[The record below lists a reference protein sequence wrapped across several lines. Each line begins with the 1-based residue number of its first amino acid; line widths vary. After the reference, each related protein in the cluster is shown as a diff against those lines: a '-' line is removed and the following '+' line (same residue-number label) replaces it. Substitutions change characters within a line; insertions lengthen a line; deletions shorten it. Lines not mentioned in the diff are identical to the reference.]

1 MANGWTLER
10 KQRQAQLIHTW
21 RPWEQSTG
29 PKTPEGK
36 AVTAKNADKG
46 GLWRVEREALKE
58 LRASLRA
65 QKEVMHEVA
74 DRLLGTQAD
83 D

>member
-21 RPWEQSTG
+21 RPWEKSTG

-36 AVTAKNADKG
+36 AATARNADKG
-46 GLWRVEREALKE
+46 GLWQVEREALKE
-58 LRASLRA
+58 LRATLKA
-65 QKEVMHEVA
+65 QKEALHEINEQ
-74 DRLLGTQAD
+74 LGT
-83 D
+83 